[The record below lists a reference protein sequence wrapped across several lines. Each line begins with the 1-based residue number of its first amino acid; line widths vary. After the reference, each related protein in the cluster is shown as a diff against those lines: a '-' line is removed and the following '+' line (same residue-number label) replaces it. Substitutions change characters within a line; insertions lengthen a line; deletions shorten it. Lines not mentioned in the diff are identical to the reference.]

1 MAFYCTVLLF
11 KGDHQINL
19 QVMEKTALIKTA
31 KRYGFNKNPNI
42 ELYSAIFINELC
54 GFASYNFYYHGDS

>member
-1 MAFYCTVLLF
+1 
-11 KGDHQINL
+11 
-19 QVMEKTALIKTA
+19 MEKTALLKTA

-54 GFASYNFYYHGDS
+54 ESASYNFYYHGDS